1 MQRTV
6 GCGICG
12 GRLPICEAL
21 RCLCRRH
28 VFEGVQRSRQR
39 LPSHLHHRPDS
50 RFALHVLKRKK
61 PTMSRPNLSLRK
73 QLVVASALAFGATSV
88 ALGDDSRISPFTDD
102 SHTYFHG
109 GQNLGNFH
117 VARAP
122 RVQAADASAARIKKE
137 GELTPEQKINLV

>member
-1 MQRTV
+1 
-6 GCGICG
+6 
-12 GRLPICEAL
+12 
-21 RCLCRRH
+21 
-28 VFEGVQRSRQR
+28 
-39 LPSHLHHRPDS
+39 
-50 RFALHVLKRKK
+50 
-61 PTMSRPNLSLRK
+61 MSRPNLSLRK

-102 SHTYFHG
+102 SHAYFHG

-137 GELTPEQKINLV
+137 GELTPEQKINLVRAELTITLLRLFSGSMTGQ